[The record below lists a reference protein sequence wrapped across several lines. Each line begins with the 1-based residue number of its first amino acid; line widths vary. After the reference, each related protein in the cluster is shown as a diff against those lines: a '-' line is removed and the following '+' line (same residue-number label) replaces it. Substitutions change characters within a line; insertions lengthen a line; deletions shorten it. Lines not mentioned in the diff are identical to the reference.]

1 MGKRGEGWVIGQF
14 VIGIAIVASALVTR
28 LELPL
33 FVRVLG
39 IVLMG
44 IGGLEVR
51 AGANHLGKN
60 LTVMPK
66 PKEEGHSLITS
77 GVYGIVRHPIY
88 SGLILAAFGW
98 SLLWGTLLGIALSVG
113 LLIWLDLKSRREEK
127 WLTEKYPD
135 YSGYQARVKKS
146 IPYVY

>member
-28 LELPL
+28 VELPL
-33 FVRVLG
+33 LVRVLG

-44 IGGLEVR
+44 ISGLVVV
-51 AGANHLGKN
+51 AGAFNLGKN

-66 PKEEGHSLITS
+66 PKEGEHSLITS

-88 SGLILAAFGW
+88 SGLILGSFGW
-98 SLLWGTLLGIALSVG
+98 SLLWGTLLGLALSVV
-113 LLIWLDLKSRREEK
+113 LLLWLDQKSRHEEA
-127 WLTEKYPD
+127 WLIEKYVD
-135 YSGYQARVKKS
+135 YPTYQRRVKKL
-146 IPYVY
+146 IPFVY